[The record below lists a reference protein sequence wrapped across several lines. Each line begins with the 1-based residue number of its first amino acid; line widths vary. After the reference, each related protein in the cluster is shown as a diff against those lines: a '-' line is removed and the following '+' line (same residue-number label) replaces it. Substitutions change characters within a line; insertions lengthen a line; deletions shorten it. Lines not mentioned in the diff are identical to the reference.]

1 MATRDDERGHPD
13 VPPEQGAEDRSSEV
27 DPQSTSNTE
36 PTLVDL
42 APPVPDSDSA
52 ELGSPDSESTE
63 LPSPARAPAGR
74 EPDPRWPARLW
85 HRVARLWSGGAQPS
99 HNQTAAASP
108 PPSAPDSESG
118 GGSSPPPSEPIP
130 KSMSTGRLVTII
142 AVLLFT
148 FAAGSRL
155 GPSVTA
161 DLHEAWKLVAGPSA
175 SDSSGGHQ
183 YYTCGMHPWVVL
195 PHPGNCPI
203 CGMKLVPLDPAK
215 FSGEVTI
222 DPVVSQNIGVRVE
235 KVGEGSTSGSI
246 RTVGTV
252 TYDETLLAD
261 VNLKVSGWIERLYV
275 DYLGAPV
282 KRGQPL
288 FDVYSPD
295 LYAAQG
301 EYLLAYKASQRAKAG
316 GSSAASGMASQLLDP
331 ARTKL
336 SLFDVG
342 PAARK
347 ALEARG
353 KPLKTISIAS
363 PQNGVVIEKQA
374 FEGMHVTPGTTAY
387 RIADLSRVWV
397 MATIYE
403 YQSRQI
409 EVGQKATMNLT
420 YLPGEKFEGKV
431 VYIYPFLEEQTRQIK
446 VRLEFENPD
455 EKLKPGMYSTVV
467 FEGTKTEQRPLVSR
481 SAVIDTGLRQVA
493 FVAKGEGRFEPRTVH
508 MGAETDDG
516 KVEILDGL
524 RPGEQVVVSGQFLID
539 SEARMREA
547 LAKMMKGTS
556 VKEAEEPKAPKAE
569 TRSIP
574 LPDAASHALGAV
586 IDGYLAVGQALA
598 KDDTTNL
605 GVSARKV
612 AEAMDALVAMQ
623 IPDQPHFWREH
634 TEAKDIEEKARA
646 LSEAGTLADARAA
659 YAALSAD
666 MSRLLHATGVP
677 KAYGS
682 ELEDAHC
689 PMYPT
694 HSKKGSVW
702 VQPKG
707 AIRNPYFGKAMLTCS
722 DWQRPLEVAP

>member
-1 MATRDDERGHPD
+1 MTSTDDERDTPELPERPAASD
-13 VPPEQGAEDRSSEV
+13 TDSAPPVSASIEGPAPTVGSSEGAAAPADV
-27 DPQSTSNTE
+27 E
-36 PTLVDL
+36 PTEAVPTGPEGRGWWARLRHAWQRTAPAESGGPPPPPTAAGVDMA
-42 APPVPDSDSA
+42 APPVPPED
-52 ELGSPDSESTE
+52 
-63 LPSPARAPAGR
+63 
-74 EPDPRWPARLW
+74 
-85 HRVARLWSGGAQPS
+85 GGG
-99 HNQTAAASP
+99 SP
-108 PPSAPDSESG
+108 PPP
-118 GGSSPPPSEPIP
+118 EPIP
-130 KSMSTGRLVTII
+130 PSMSPRRLALILSVLLVT
-142 AVLLFT
+142 
-148 FAAGSRL
+148 FALGARVGPTLGTDLHQAWLYVAGS
-155 GPSVTA
+155 SQA
-161 DLHEAWKLVAGPSA
+161 ES
-175 SDSSGGHQ
+175 SDGHQ

-235 KVGEGSTSGSI
+235 KVEEGSTSGSI

-261 VNLKVSGWIERLYV
+261 VNLKVSGWIEHLNV

-282 KRGQPL
+282 KRGQVL
-288 FDVYSPD
+288 FSVYSPE

-301 EYLLAYKASQRAKAG
+301 EYLLAYKASQRAKSG
-316 GSSAASGMASQLLDP
+316 TSPAASGLASQLLDP

-336 SLFDVG
+336 GLYDVG
-342 PAARK
+342 PAALR

-353 KPLKTISIAS
+353 KPLKTISISS

-374 FEGMHVTPGTTAY
+374 FEGMRVTPGTTAY

-409 EVGQKATMNLT
+409 ELGQQATMTLT

-431 VYIYPFLEEQTRQIK
+431 VYIYPFLEEQTRQLK

-455 EKLKPGMYSTVV
+455 QKLKPGMYATVV
-467 FEGTKTEQRPLVSR
+467 FAGTKTESRALVSR
-481 SAVIDTGLRQVA
+481 SAVIDTGERQVA

-547 LAKMMKGTS
+547 LAKMMKGTPAS
-556 VKEAEEPKAPKAE
+556 EATKPQAPAVE
-569 TRSIP
+569 SSSIQ
-574 LPDAASHALGAV
+574 LPEAANHALGAV
-586 IDGYLAVGQALA
+586 IDGYLAVGHALA
-598 KDDTTNL
+598 QDDTTDL
-605 GVSARKV
+605 GVSARKM
-612 AEAMDALVAMQ
+612 AEAMDALLATQV
-623 IPDQPHFWREH
+623 PDEPHFWHEH
-634 TEAKDIEEKARA
+634 AEAKGVKQGAQALARA
-646 LSEAGTLADARAA
+646 NTVAEARAT
-659 YAALSAD
+659 YATLSAD
-666 MSRLLHATGVP
+666 VSRLLHTTGVP
-677 KAYGS
+677 KNY
-682 ELEDAHC
+682 EKKLVDAHC
-689 PMYPT
+689 PMYPAN
-694 HSKKGSVW
+694 SKKGSVW

-707 AIRNPYFGKAMLTCS
+707 SIRNPYFGQAMLTCS
-722 DWQRPLEVAP
+722 DWQRPLEVAK